1 MELRLHF
8 QEADDSVAR
17 HQKPNGLQQAPDV
30 DYVCAHVGLL
40 EQEIDAFINDLDLEG
55 FRREISDLGSKLAS
69 EQGPA
74 DIAHLNKICMWR

>member
-1 MELRLHF
+1 MGTGGEKTTG
-8 QEADDSVAR
+8 AA
-17 HQKPNGLQQAPDV
+17 APLATATAVSGKSWD
-30 DYVCAHVGLL
+30 ATQL
-40 EQEIDAFINDLDLEG
+40 EGPDAFINDLDLEG